1 MRYPYIIHV
10 ISYIVFFAM
19 SKTWNMHLE
28 TNKFL
33 HLMVVFVLSIN
44 IGIVIQ
50 RNSFLKEIILKFKV
64 TVSGLRCGNFVKRLE
79 VSTTAFKW

>member
-1 MRYPYIIHV
+1 MFMYKENEIYIHHTRYIIH
-10 ISYIVFFAM
+10 SFFAM

-33 HLMVVFVLSIN
+33 HLMIVFVLSIN

-50 RNSFLKEIILKFKV
+50 RNSFLKEII
-64 TVSGLRCGNFVKRLE
+64 E
-79 VSTTAFKW
+79 V